1 MKGTETML
9 SETDRKQF
17 AGNEDGEEES
27 PKINGFKVENV
38 DEEEE
43 KEKDYESSDGSS
55 EAAFGKFT
63 LTVIRETEEP
73 EDDTH
78 KNIFRDNSSS
88 LALFQKDDI
97 ATPNERSLALL
108 RKS

>member
-1 MKGTETML
+1 M
-9 SETDRKQF
+9 
-17 AGNEDGEEES
+17 
-27 PKINGFKVENV
+27 
-38 DEEEE
+38 DEEE
-43 KEKDYESSDGSS
+43 EKDYESSDGSS

-88 LALFQKDDI
+88 LALFHKDDI